1 MRLRNLETYKAKKS
15 NLNCTLKMAHSEDS
29 VPKMNP
35 YANPTSLFTKQK
47 AGVHDAVKDHHPE
60 LNRMCPFCLIILTAP
75 LALLALASRNH
86 QEEKAQAEEA
96 KVTRDEGA
104 GEQLKT
110 ELQAGKRKTPQS
122 SRMRKTPQSSMQ
134 EDEA

>member
-1 MRLRNLETYKAKKS
+1 MCKGLGGFQMRLRNSETYKAKKS
-15 NLNCTLKMAHSEDS
+15 NLNCTLKMAHSDDS

-60 LNRMCPFCLIILTAP
+60 LNRTYLFFCLIILTAP
-75 LALLALASRNH
+75 LALLALASRNR

-110 ELQAGKRKTPQS
+110 ELQAGKRMQKTP
-122 SRMRKTPQSSMQ
+122 
-134 EDEA
+134 